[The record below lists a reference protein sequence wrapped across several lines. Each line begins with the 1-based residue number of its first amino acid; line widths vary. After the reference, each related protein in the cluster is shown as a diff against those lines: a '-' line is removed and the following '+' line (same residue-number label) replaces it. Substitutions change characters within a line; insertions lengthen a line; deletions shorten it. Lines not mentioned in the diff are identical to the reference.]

1 MITTL
6 PVPLEILL
14 DPVSLTIIAL
24 YAGLMLW
31 EAVAPAQKLPQVKGW
46 KMRGMVSFAVF
57 FYLSS
62 YLPMF
67 TDSFLAQYQLFDLG
81 GLGTWGGAIAGVL
94 IFHVW
99 RLCLAPCHAR
109 LRYFM
114 ARFPPD
120 ASQCRAA

>member
-14 DPVSLTIIAL
+14 DPVSLTIIAM

-31 EAVAPAQKLPQVKGW
+31 EAVAPAQKLPKVKGW

-81 GLGTWGGAIAGVL
+81 GWVPGAEQLPV
-94 IFHVW
+94 
-99 RLCLAPCHAR
+99 
-109 LRYFM
+109 Y
-114 ARFPPD
+114 
-120 ASQCRAA
+120 